1 MNVDHPSMNQI
12 EIEHLNKNYGSL
24 QVLHDISLDIPIG
37 AFVALVGPSGCGKST
52 LLRTIAGLETIT
64 SGTIKVAG
72 EVVND
77 KAPRERDLAMV
88 FQSYALYPH
97 MTVEQNMSY
106 SLRLRRRPKAEIDQR
121 VGEAAKILGL
131 EKLLKRRP
139 KQLSGGQR
147 QRVAMGRAIVRN
159 PKVFLFD
166 EPLSNLDAA
175 LRVQM
180 RSEIRKL
187 HKNLGATSVYVTHDQ
202 IEAMTMADLI
212 VVLHDGR
219 IEQIGKPLDLYRR
232 PANRFV
238 AGFIGSPAMN
248 FVPAEITADG
258 RAIALGAGALLKI
271 PRAQEPGR
279 KVLAG
284 LRPEHLR
291 LDGSGERLAATVD
304 IVEGTG
310 SMTFIEAKVGSELV
324 NIAYAGT
331 YETEAGAPLTLGI
344 ASEDIYLFDPETGRA
359 L

>member
-1 MNVDHPSMNQI
+1 
-12 EIEHLNKNYGSL
+12 
-24 QVLHDISLDIPIG
+24 
-37 AFVALVGPSGCGKST
+37 
-52 LLRTIAGLETIT
+52 
-64 SGTIKVAG
+64 
-72 EVVND
+72 
-77 KAPRERDLAMV
+77 
-88 FQSYALYPH
+88 
-97 MTVEQNMSY
+97 
-106 SLRLRRRPKAEIDQR
+106 
-121 VGEAAKILGL
+121 
-131 EKLLKRRP
+131 
-139 KQLSGGQR
+139 
-147 QRVAMGRAIVRN
+147 MGRAIVRN

-219 IEQIGKPLDLYRR
+219 IEQIGKPLDLYRH

-248 FVPAEITADG
+248 FVPAEVTADG
-258 RAIALGAGALLKI
+258 RAIAIGAGALLKV

-291 LDGSGERLAATVD
+291 LDGSGERLAATVET
-304 IVEGTG
+304 IEGTG
-310 SMTFIEAKVGSELV
+310 SMTFIEAKVGNELV

-344 ASEDIYLFDPETGRA
+344 ACEDIYLFDPETGRA